1 VANINNAPQ
10 NFIKRN
16 ELKAHIKASLSD
28 PKTLKSPI
36 GILDLLTTALNSEVE
51 LSVTDYING
60 IYAATEVKG
69 FQCDIA
75 FRLYDLYKVKSTVP
89 VECYSKLFRVCLNR
103 DNADKAKTLFVDY
116 EKCGYPVTESVL
128 SCLILVLAKTVC
140 DDHLNDLHRYF
151 VQLKDLLAEKRQN
164 SLVKSNLYI
173 QVATFYCRL
182 HKSDLALS
190 ALEDMTEADHE
201 PTAVLCAP
209 LLDSALFVSDSGV
222 LRVLASWYVN
232 NFSERLEK
240 GVINRML
247 QVAAIAGDDQLAHL
261 SFQARFCC
269 FIQIHMFVIDIYS
282 DNQQKLIHV
291 HCKQFLLLDSC
302 LFAQL

>member
-1 VANINNAPQ
+1 MLLKTVFAHQWHCKMVMLRSVNSLRVFSSANPTQ
-10 NFIKRN
+10 TFTKSN

-36 GILDLLTTALNSEVE
+36 GVLDLLSTALNSEVE

-69 FQCDIA
+69 FHCDIA
-75 FRLYDLYKVKSTVP
+75 FRLYDLYKEKSTVP
-89 VECYSKLFRVCLNR
+89 VECYIKLFRVCLNR
-103 DNADKAKTLFVDY
+103 DNAERAKKIFADY
-116 EKCGYPVTESVL
+116 GRCGYPTTESIL
-128 SCLILVLAKTVC
+128 SCLILVLTKTVN
-140 DDHLNDLHRYF
+140 DDHSNDLHMYF
-151 VQLKDLLAEKRQN
+151 MQLKDLLAEQRQN

-173 QVATFYCRL
+173 QVATYYCRL

-190 ALEDMTEADHE
+190 ALEDMTEADRE
-201 PTAVLCAP
+201 PTSVLCAP
-209 LLDSALFVSDSGV
+209 LLDSALFVSDPGV

-247 QVAAIAGDDQLAHL
+247 QVAAIAGDDQLAQL
-261 SFQARFCC
+261 SFQ
-269 FIQIHMFVIDIYS
+269 VT
-282 DNQQKLIHV
+282 L
-291 HCKQFLLLDSC
+291 
-302 LFAQL
+302 